1 MLRKNYSRKS
11 LCFETYI
18 YSFTKKKQRSNRVIR
33 RSRDKMKTSYKFNSS
48 KDDII
53 VDIGICTCL
62 MLKTLDLDYKELE
75 AGDNLLNIMVK

>member
-1 MLRKNYSRKS
+1 
-11 LCFETYI
+11 
-18 YSFTKKKQRSNRVIR
+18 
-33 RSRDKMKTSYKFNSS
+33 MKTSYKFNSS

-75 AGDNLLNIMVK
+75 AGDNLLNIMNHSLYNYQFQHSSFITSSRSFSIINSYTAIIT

>member
-1 MLRKNYSRKS
+1 
-11 LCFETYI
+11 
-18 YSFTKKKQRSNRVIR
+18 
-33 RSRDKMKTSYKFNSS
+33 MKTSYKFNSS

-75 AGDNLLNIMVK
+75 AVYTIINFNTVLLSRLQEEYEPTKSIKNSRY

>member
-1 MLRKNYSRKS
+1 
-11 LCFETYI
+11 
-18 YSFTKKKQRSNRVIR
+18 
-33 RSRDKMKTSYKFNSS
+33 MKTSYKFNSS

>member
-1 MLRKNYSRKS
+1 
-11 LCFETYI
+11 
-18 YSFTKKKQRSNRVIR
+18 
-33 RSRDKMKTSYKFNSS
+33 MKTSYKFNSS

-75 AGDNLLNIMVK
+75 ADERLKEGNIREETEQSLFKIINDDPIWNFI